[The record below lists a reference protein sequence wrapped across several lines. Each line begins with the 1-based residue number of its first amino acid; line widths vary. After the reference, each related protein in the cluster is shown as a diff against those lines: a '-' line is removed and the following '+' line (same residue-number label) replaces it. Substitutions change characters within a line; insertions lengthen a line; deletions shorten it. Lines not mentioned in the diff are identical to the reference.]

1 MITMTSTTREPS
13 WLSPLLGYCHCRHY
27 PARKDLIKPGDPAD
41 KLLYVISGQVVV
53 MLEDEDG
60 REIILAYLSKG
71 EFIGEMGLFAP
82 QPLRSVCI
90 RARSKCELAEI
101 SYSKLKHLL
110 ENELKD
116 QASPLLYDLGRQ
128 LSDRLTKTSRKVSD
142 LAFLDVTGRV
152 ASALLDLANQP
163 EAVTHPDGMQIR
175 ITRQEISRIVGCSRE
190 MVGRVLKNM
199 EEEGL
204 ITAKGKTMVI
214 YGASRGQ
221 D

>member
-1 MITMTSTTREPS
+1 MNSMTYKVLEPS
-13 WLSPLLGYCHCRHY
+13 WLSPFLGYCHCRQY

-53 MLEDEDG
+53 MLEDEEG

-82 QPLRSVCI
+82 QPRRSVCI
-90 RARSKCELAEI
+90 RARTKCELAEI
-101 SYSKLKHLL
+101 TYSKLKHLL
-110 ENELKD
+110 DIELKE
-116 QASPLLYDLGRQ
+116 QATPLLYDLGRQ

-152 ASALLDLANQP
+152 ASALLGLARQP
-163 EAVTHPDGMQIR
+163 EAITHPDGMQIR
-175 ITRQEISRIVGCSRE
+175 IPRQEISRIVGCSRE

-204 ITAKGKTMVI
+204 ITARGKTMVI
-214 YGASRGQ
+214 YGAP
-221 D
+221 

>member
-1 MITMTSTTREPS
+1 MTNTVREPS
-13 WLSPLLGYCHCRHY
+13 WLGPLLDHCHCRNY
-27 PARKDLIKPGDPAD
+27 QARKDLIKPGDPAD

-53 MLEDEDG
+53 MLEDEGG
-60 REIILAYLSKG
+60 REIILAYLNKG
-71 EFIGEMGLFAP
+71 DFIGEMGLFAP

-128 LSDRLTKTSRKVSD
+128 LSDRLTNTSRKVSD
-142 LAFLDVTGRV
+142 LAFLDVTGRI
-152 ASALLDLANQP
+152 ASALLELAGQP
-163 EAVTHPDGMQIR
+163 EAVTHPTGMQIR
-175 ITRQEISRIVGCSRE
+175 VTRQEISRIVGCSRE

-214 YGASRGQ
+214 SGASRGQ
-221 D
+221 G